1 MKACITDCK
10 GIDNL
15 TVIDTDA
22 PDSGK
27 LRRDDVL
34 VDVHAVS
41 LNFRDLMVAKGIY
54 SGVPEKPYIAVSDM
68 SGVVAE
74 VGEGVTT
81 LKPGDRVL
89 NAPFR
94 NFPAGRMRSEWQRTF
109 VGGHSVDGV
118 ATEQIIYPAES
129 LVKLPEHMS
138 FEQGSTLTIAA
149 LTAWAAVVTHGHIRA
164 GGWVLLHGTG
174 GVSIFAAQIARMFGA
189 RTIMTTSSKNKAKIV
204 QDKLGVEHILDYN
217 DPSWP
222 DKAKQLTDGGVD
234 VVVEVAGG
242 ETLGRSIAACN
253 YQGRVN
259 VIGVLGGVKSEIN
272 IRDMLT
278 HQVIVR
284 GIFMESV
291 QELRDMTRAFAA
303 AKLEPWIDKTFEGFG
318 QIKDAYKHLESQ
330 QHMGKVVIKL
340 R

>member
-15 TVIDTDA
+15 KIIDTAA
-22 PDSGK
+22 PAPGSLG
-27 LRRDDVL
+27 RGDVL
-34 VDVHAVS
+34 VDVHSLS

-54 SGVPEKPYIAVSDM
+54 SGVPDEPYIAVSDM
-68 SGVVAE
+68 SGVVAQI
-74 VGEGVTT
+74 GEGVTS

-94 NFPAGRMRSEWQRTF
+94 NYPAGRMRGEWVRTF
-109 VGGHSVDGV
+109 VGGAGVDGV
-118 ATEQIIYPAES
+118 AAEQIVYPADS

-138 FEQGSTLTIAA
+138 MEQGSTLTIAA
-149 LTAWAAVVTHGHIRA
+149 LTAWAAVVTHGHVRA
-164 GGWVLLHGTG
+164 GDWVLLHGTG
-174 GVSIFAAQIARMFGA
+174 GVSIFGAQIANLFGA
-189 RTIMTTSSKNKAKIV
+189 RTIMTTSNKEKAKLAR
-204 QDKLGVEHILDYN
+204 DKLGVEHILDYR
-217 DPSWP
+217 DADWP
-222 DKAKQLTDGGVD
+222 DKAKDITGGGVD

-242 ETLGRSIAACN
+242 ETLGRSIAACT

-259 VIGVLGGVKSEIN
+259 VIGVLGGAKSEVS
-272 IRDMLT
+272 IRDLLM

-284 GIFMESV
+284 GIFMEST
-291 QELRDMTRAFAA
+291 QELRDMMRAFAA
-303 AKLEPWIDKTFEGFG
+303 AKLEPWIDKTFDGFD

-330 QHMGKVVIKL
+330 RHMGKVVIKL